1 MSDLHFEHLPDY
13 GESLLAAL
21 DPAGADALVLAGD
34 ILSFKLPKRALDV
47 FRRFVDA
54 YGRVLYV
61 PGNHEYYRG
70 SPAEG
75 AALLEELQGAVAGLT
90 VLEPGRVVEFGGHRF
105 LGGTLWFGRHP
116 KDNLYRIAL
125 NDFRLIEDFTPWVWE
140 ENRRCAEFLRRELR
154 EGDVVITHHL
164 PSERSTPPAFAGSPI
179 SMFFVSD
186 QEALIAERK
195 PALWMHGHTHL
206 RCSYRLGDTEVRAN
220 PKGYP
225 RERRGPYAPMA
236 IEV

>member
-21 DPAGADALVLAGD
+21 DPQGADALVLAGD
-34 ILSFKLPKRALDV
+34 ILSFTLPDQALAAFD
-47 FRRFVDA
+47 RFAKA
-54 YGRVLYV
+54 YGTVFYV
-61 PGNHEYYRG
+61 PGNHEYYRTG
-70 SPAEG
+70 PQAG
-75 AALLEELQGAVAGLT
+75 DALLEELQGAVAGLI

-186 QEALIAERK
+186 QEALIAERR
-195 PALWMHGHTHL
+195 PALWMHGHTH
-206 RCSYRLGDTEVRAN
+206 RPCNYSLGQTRVMAN

-225 RERRGPYAPMA
+225 KERRGPYAPMV
-236 IEV
+236 IEL